1 MAMITGDRADAR
13 TALVTGATGYIGSHV
28 ARRLAARGWTVHAVA
43 RPNSSLKLLR
53 ESIDRIEVHRHDG
66 STEHLIA
73 IVGRSAPDVVFHLAA
88 VSTVR
93 HTPGLIVPMLQSNV
107 VFGTQL
113 LEAMTAHGVSRLIN
127 TGTYSQHYDNREY
140 GPSSLY
146 DATKQA
152 FRTILQYYAET
163 TPLHSITLELFDN
176 YGPGDPR
183 PKIMSLLQRTAREG
197 ETLAMTPGEQLI
209 DLVYIDDVAEAY
221 ALAAER
227 LLSGDAGKDE
237 TFAVSSGRP
246 IRLRELVRVYERV
259 TGCRLSIEWGGRPY
273 RMREIMVPWN
283 KGKPL
288 PGWKPAVSL
297 EEGIRRTTGAM

>member
-1 MAMITGDRADAR
+1 MNTDDRAAAR

-28 ARRLAARGWTVHAVA
+28 ARRFAAGGWNVHAVA
-43 RPNSSLKLLR
+43 RPGSSLELLR
-53 ESIDRIEVHRHDG
+53 ESTDRIEVHRHDG

-73 IVGRSAPDVVFHLAA
+73 IVGRSAPDVVVHLAA

-93 HTPGLIVPMLQSNV
+93 HTPGLVVPMLQSNV

-113 LEAMTAHGVSRLIN
+113 LEAMTVHGVSRLIN

-140 GPSSLY
+140 APSSLY

-176 YGPGDPR
+176 YGPRDPR

-209 DLVYIDDVAEAY
+209 DLVYIDDVVEAY

-227 LLSGDAGKDE
+227 LLSGNPGKDE

-246 IRLRELVRVYERV
+246 IRLRELVRLYERV
-259 TGCRLSIEWGGRPY
+259 TGCRLNIEWGGRPY
-273 RMREIMVPWN
+273 RTREIMVPWN

-297 EEGIRRTTGAM
+297 EEGIRRTTGAI